1 MQLVLDCLRK
11 LDADNLRINLPK
23 CHFAKQQ
30 ISWLGYNITQSG
42 ISPLESKTSS
52 IISLQPPNTLKK
64 LRSFLGSVHY
74 ISKFIPNLAQLCH
87 PLRPLLRKS
96 TKYVW
101 TDTHTLHFN
110 AIKTRIANHTENMH
124 YNPQFETRIK
134 CDASRSGLGAALEQL
149 TVDGWK
155 PISFASRFLN
165 SSEECYSIN
174 ELELLGVVW
183 SIEYFKNYLYGK
195 EFTVITNHRAFNSR
209 LARWVDRLLPYQFSI
224 EHLPGAKMGLVDY
237 ISRNPYQPAK
247 SVSKYDEEF
256 LVATL
261 SSIHTDAQLLQQ
273 KHNLT
278 ANSLHKFYI
287 DIDREHKNSTTITE
301 QVLTIDYVTQNP
313 QSEFSDSLALRNNS
327 SKYYSKQYSFPGIK
341 PAQRVRLTNV
351 KSNFAPRINSLKFS
365 PKQTSN
371 LDMNP
376 AQHVR
381 LTNNSSHLASQKHNS
396 NIIPFKFKHMY
407 STHAPDVHL
416 AHKNNSFA
424 DQMRHIFI
432 PSTNG
437 INCTSVHDQRVHF
450 SQNIFVLANTYS
462 PLKVNTSNLIDTT
475 PNLASRVRKSF
486 NKLTPAWHNPLLVTQ
501 KTKMHSLD
509 DSFATRVTKY
519 PNHSKYASHSLPFTT
534 TPVQIESQ
542 RLVNTRKASLA
553 HQNTSKFTPLSHSHL
568 SIKNQPQIPTFF
580 SKPHSNTLNNSRAQL
595 VNKNQVLF
603 AQTQSE
609 IQLPSFS
616 SINLIEKTKISST
629 MSQQASSLKGKS
641 LSTRSTRASPRVSF
655 TDNATTSTPRR
666 SSSHSNLSTPLTD
679 SPQVMSFERVVG
691 KVFSKGL
698 IALLTSKDAVL
709 KEVRDCIIRGG

>member
-1 MQLVLDCLRK
+1 M
-11 LDADNLRINLPK
+11 
-23 CHFAKQQ
+23 
-30 ISWLGYNITQSG
+30 
-42 ISPLESKTSS
+42 
-52 IISLQPPNTLKK
+52 
-64 LRSFLGSVHY
+64 
-74 ISKFIPNLAQLCH
+74 
-87 PLRPLLRKS
+87 
-96 TKYVW
+96 
-101 TDTHTLHFN
+101 
-110 AIKTRIANHTENMH
+110 
-124 YNPQFETRIK
+124 
-134 CDASRSGLGAALEQL
+134 
-149 TVDGWK
+149 
-155 PISFASRFLN
+155 
-165 SSEECYSIN
+165 
-174 ELELLGVVW
+174 W

-195 EFTVITNHRAFNSR
+195 EFTVITDHRALLSILKEHRSNKSYNSR

-261 SSIHTDAQLLQQ
+261 SSIHADAQLLQQ

-287 DIDREHKNSTTITE
+287 DIDREHKNSTNITE
-301 QVLTIDYVTQNP
+301 QVLNIDYESQNP
-313 QSEFSDSLALRNNS
+313 QSDISNSLALRNTS
-327 SKYYSKQYSFPGIK
+327 SKYYSKQSSTPDTK
-341 PAQRVRLTNV
+341 PAQRVRLTNT

-365 PKQTSN
+365 SKQTIN
-371 LDMNP
+371 LDINP

-381 LTNNSSHLASQKHNS
+381 LTNNNSNLASQKHNY
-396 NIIPFKFKHMY
+396 NIIPFKTQHMY
-407 STHAPDVHL
+407 STHAPEVHL

-424 DQMRHIFI
+424 DQMPHIFI

-437 INCTSVHDQRVHF
+437 INCTSVHDQRVHLR
-450 SQNIFVLANTYS
+450 QNNFILANTYS
-462 PLKVNTSNLIDTT
+462 PPIVDTSNLQDTS

-486 NKLTPAWHNPLLVTQ
+486 NKLTPAWHNPLLITQ
-501 KTKMHSLD
+501 RTKMHSLD

-534 TPVQIESQ
+534 NPVKIESQ

-553 HQNTSKFTPLSHSHL
+553 HLNTSKFNPLSHSHL

-609 IQLPSFS
+609 IQLPSFL
-616 SINLIEKTKISST
+616 SINLIEKSTTSIT

-641 LSTRSTRASPRVSF
+641 LSTRPTRASPRVSF

-666 SSSHSNLSTPLTD
+666 SSSHSNISTPLTD

-691 KVFSKGL
+691 KFLAKASL
-698 IALLTSKDAVL
+698 
-709 KEVRDCIIRGG
+709 RH